1 MLQATPLTEGW
12 ILRHSDGTVDE
23 LPAVVPGC
31 VHTDLLAAGVIP
43 DPFLGRNETEVAWV
57 GRRDWTY
64 ETDLVPMNGHEQTDL
79 VFDGLDTVAEILLD
93 GRLLGRTR
101 NMHRSYRFD
110 VTGMSGRLA
119 VRFVSA
125 YAEAEAVRGK
135 LGERPAAYAEPYQYL
150 RKMACSFGWDWGPTL
165 VTAGIWRPVRL
176 ERWSTARIARVRPLV
191 TVEQGVGVV
200 ELAVDVERARVEAPL
215 TVEATVGGEQVRAS
229 VDGTQGVVRLEVPG
243 ARLWW
248 PRGYGEQPL
257 YDVELTLLHEGR
269 PLDVWRRR
277 VGFRSVELDRSADAH
292 GTGFTLVVNGERL
305 FARGVNWIP
314 DDVFPSRVTRE
325 RYRERLEQAADA
337 GVDLVRVWGGGIYE
351 SEDFYDACDELGL
364 LVWQDFPFACAA
376 YPEEQPLRGEVEA
389 EARENVVR
397 LMPHPALVLWNGNNE
412 NLWGFRDWGWEAGLA
427 GDSWGEGYYLG
438 VLPRVVAELDPTRPY
453 TAGSPW
459 SGSWEHHPN
468 DPAHG
473 THHSWEV
480 WNREDYAEYRAE
492 VPRFVAEFGW
502 QAPPAYATLAG
513 ALPGEVLAA
522 DSPGVLHH
530 QKADDGNGKLRRGL
544 ERHFAFPEGDFDR
557 WHYLMQ
563 VNQARA
569 VAAGIE
575 HWRSHWPVC
584 AGTVVWQ
591 LNDCWPVTSWA
602 AIDGDGRE
610 KPLYHELRR
619 LYADRLLTVQ
629 MRGQQLVLAAVNQ
642 AGEPWAGVLRLRRM
656 SVDGTVIDEAELDFH
671 AARRTVTDVTVPPEL
686 VPVGAKEF
694 LVADAGGDGG
704 ADRGGALGTGQGS
717 AGGASA
723 GWGGAAGTGQG
734 SAGGA
739 SAGWGG
745 AAGTGQ
751 GSAGGASAGW
761 GGAAG
766 TDVGA
771 AAVAGAGRGSET
783 ASGAGAGHGAGTE
796 VSAAGCA
803 GAGWGGAAGT
813 DVGAAAVA
821 GAGRGSETASGAGAG
836 HGGDT
841 EVSAAAGAGASH
853 GSGAES
859 SASQDAGAGAGQDA
873 DTEVSA
879 AAGASAVH
887 GAGAESSAR
896 LGAGADAGVRAGG
909 LRALYFPSSD
919 REIPYPRPEFDV
931 VVAAGGVTVTA
942 RTLVR
947 DLLLQVDRLDP
958 AARAD
963 RGLVTLLPGE
973 RVTIGVSG
981 WKTPDPD
988 AARSALYCLEPSR

>member
-1 MLQATPLTEGW
+1 MLEATPLTEGW
-12 ILRHSDGTVDE
+12 VLRHEGKL
-23 LPAVVPGC
+23 LPAAVPGC

-43 DPFLGRNETEVAWV
+43 DPFLGRDEAEVAWV
-57 GRRDWTY
+57 GRREWTY
-64 ETDLVPMNGHEQTDL
+64 ETELRAGSGHEQTDL
-79 VFDGLDTVAEILLD
+79 VFDGLDTAAEVMVD

-110 VTGMSGRLA
+110 VTGMSGLLS

-125 YAEAEAVRGK
+125 YAEAEAVRGRV
-135 LGERPAAYAEPYQYL
+135 GERPAAYAEPYQYI

-176 ERWSTARIARVRPLV
+176 EHWSTARIARVRPLV
-191 TVEQGVGVV
+191 TVEDGLGVV
-200 ELAVDVERARVEAPL
+200 ELHVEVERSRVEAPL
-215 TVEATVGGEQVRAS
+215 AVEATVGGVRAHADI
-229 VDGTQGVVRLEVPG
+229 DGSAGVVRIQVPDV
-243 ARLWW
+243 RLWW

-257 YDVELTLLHEGR
+257 YDVELTLLGGGGA
-269 PLDVWRRR
+269 LDVWRRR
-277 VGFRSVELDRSADAH
+277 VGFRTARLDTSADAH

-325 RYRERLEQAADA
+325 RYRERLGQAADA
-337 GVDLVRVWGGGIYE
+337 NVDLVRVWGGGIYE

-397 LMPHPALVLWNGNNE
+397 LMPHPSLVLWNGNNE
-412 NLWGFRDWGWEAGLA
+412 NLWGFRDWGWEERLA

-438 VLPRVVAELDPTRPY
+438 LLPRVVAESDPTRVY

-459 SGSWEHHPN
+459 SGSWERHPN

-480 WNREDYAEYRAE
+480 WNRADYADYRLE

-502 QAPPAYATLAG
+502 QAPPAYATLRR
-513 ALPGEVLAA
+513 ALPGEELAA
-522 DSPGVLHH
+522 DSPGMLHH

-557 WHYLMQ
+557 WHYLTQ

-575 HWRSHWPVC
+575 HWRSNWPVC

-602 AIDGDGRE
+602 AVDGDGRA

-619 LYADRLLTVQ
+619 LYADRLLTAQV
-629 MRGQQLVLAAVNQ
+629 RGRERGLVLAVVNQ
-642 AGEPWAGVLRLRRM
+642 AAEAWAGVVRLRRM
-656 SVDGTVIDEAELDFH
+656 SVDGGVIGEAEVDFR
-671 AARRTVTDVTVPPEL
+671 AGRRAVVDVEVPPEL
-686 VPVGAKEF
+686 TPVGPKEF
-694 LVADAGGDGG
+694 LVAD
-704 ADRGGALGTGQGS
+704 
-717 AGGASA
+717 
-723 GWGGAAGTGQG
+723 
-734 SAGGA
+734 
-739 SAGWGG
+739 
-745 AAGTGQ
+745 
-751 GSAGGASAGW
+751 
-761 GGAAG
+761 
-766 TDVGA
+766 TD
-771 AAVAGAGRGSET
+771 
-783 ASGAGAGHGAGTE
+783 
-796 VSAAGCA
+796 
-803 GAGWGGAAGT
+803 
-813 DVGAAAVA
+813 
-821 GAGRGSETASGAGAG
+821 
-836 HGGDT
+836 
-841 EVSAAAGAGASH
+841 
-853 GSGAES
+853 
-859 SASQDAGAGAGQDA
+859 
-873 DTEVSA
+873 
-879 AAGASAVH
+879 
-887 GAGAESSAR
+887 
-896 LGAGADAGVRAGG
+896 G
-909 LRALYFPSSD
+909 LRALYFPSPD

-931 VVAAGGVTVTA
+931 SVAPGAVTVTA

-947 DLLLQVDRLDP
+947 DLLLQADRLGPD
-958 AARAD
+958 ARAD

-981 WKTPDPD
+981 WETPDPGT
-988 AARSALYCLEPSR
+988 ARSALYCLESGR

>member
-12 ILRHSDGTVDE
+12 ILRHEGGE

-31 VHTDLLAAGVIP
+31 VHTDLLAAGAIP
-43 DPFLGRNETEVAWV
+43 DPFLGRNETDLAWV

-64 ETDLVPMNGHEQTDL
+64 ETELPPVDGHEQTDL

-93 GRLLGRTR
+93 GQLLGRTR

-110 VTGMSGRLA
+110 VTGMAGRLA

-165 VTAGIWRPVRL
+165 VTAGIWRPVRI

-191 TVEQGVGVV
+191 TVGEQGLGVV
-200 ELAVDVERARVEAPL
+200 ELAVEVERARVEAPL
-215 TVEATVGGEQVRAS
+215 RVEASVGGVRAS
-229 VDGTQGVVRLEVPG
+229 ASLDGTEGVVRLEVPDVG
-243 ARLWW
+243 LWW

-257 YDVELTLLHEGR
+257 YEVELTLLHEGR

-277 VGFRSVELDRSADAH
+277 VGFRTVELDRSADAH

-314 DDVFPSRVTRE
+314 DDVFPSRITRE
-325 RYRERLEQAADA
+325 RYRERLGQAADA
-337 GVDLVRVWGGGIYE
+337 GVDLVRIWGGGIYE

-397 LMPHPALVLWNGNNE
+397 LMPHPSLVLWNGNNE
-412 NLWGFRDWGWEAGLA
+412 NLWGFRDWGWEARLA

-480 WNREDYAEYRAE
+480 WNREDYAEYRGE

-502 QAPPAYATLAG
+502 QAPPAYATLAR

-591 LNDCWPVTSWA
+591 LNDCWPVTSWS

-619 LYADRLLTVQ
+619 LYADRLLTVR
-629 MRGQQLVLAAVNQ
+629 MRGRKLVLTAVNQ

-656 SVDGTVIDEAELDFH
+656 SVDGEVIDEAELDFR
-671 AARRTVTDVTVPPEL
+671 ADRRTVTDVTVPPEL
-686 VPVGAKEF
+686 VPVGPKEF

-704 ADRGGALGTGQGS
+704 VDRRAGAGMGRGS
-717 AGGASA
+717 GA
-723 GWGGAAGTGQG
+723 GAAL
-734 SAGGA
+734 S
-739 SAGWGG
+739 
-745 AAGTGQ
+745 
-751 GSAGGASAGW
+751 
-761 GGAAG
+761 
-766 TDVGA
+766 
-771 AAVAGAGRGSET
+771 AGAGRGSE
-783 ASGAGAGHGAGTE
+783 AGA
-796 VSAAGCA
+796 
-803 GAGWGGAAGT
+803 
-813 DVGAAAVA
+813 
-821 GAGRGSETASGAGAG
+821 
-836 HGGDT
+836 
-841 EVSAAAGAGASH
+841 
-853 GSGAES
+853 
-859 SASQDAGAGAGQDA
+859 SASQDAGASVGEDAAAGTGRGSA
-873 DTEVSA
+873 AGGGTRTEVGA
-879 AAGASAVH
+879 ATEAGMGRGEAGASASQDAGASVGEDAAAGTGRDPGTEA
-887 GAGAESSAR
+887 GAG
-896 LGAGADAGVRAGG
+896 GAQDAGTRPDG
-909 LRALYFPSSD
+909 LRALYFPSPD

-931 VVAAGGVTVTA
+931 AVAPGAVTVTA
-942 RTLVR
+942 HTLVR
-947 DLLLQVDRLDP
+947 DLLLQADRLDP

-988 AARSALYCLEPSR
+988 AARSALYCLESSR

>member
-1 MLQATPLTEGW
+1 MLQETPLSEGW
-12 ILRHSDGTVDE
+12 ILRHEGAE
-23 LPAVVPGC
+23 LPAAVPGC

-57 GRRDWTY
+57 GRREWTY
-64 ETDLVPMNGHEQTDL
+64 ETDLSATDGQEQTDL
-79 VFDGLDTVAEILLD
+79 VFEGLDTAAEIRLD

-110 VTGMSGRLA
+110 VTGLEGRLS

-125 YAEAEAVRGK
+125 CAEAEAVRGR
-135 LGERPAAYAEPYQYL
+135 LGERPAAYQEPFQYI

-165 VTAGIWRPVRL
+165 VTAGIWRPARL
-176 ERWSTARIARVRPLV
+176 EHWSTARISRVRPLV
-191 TVEQGVGVV
+191 TVEQGLGVV
-200 ELAVDVERARVEAPL
+200 ELAVEVERTRVEASL
-215 TVEATVGGEQVRAS
+215 VVEATVGGVRVRAS
-229 VDGTQGVVRLEVPG
+229 LDGAGGVVRLEVPG
-243 ARLWW
+243 VRLWW

-257 YDVELTLLHEGR
+257 YEVELTLLHGADV
-269 PLDVWRRR
+269 LDVWRRR
-277 VGFRSVELDRSADAH
+277 VGFRTVELDRSEDEH
-292 GTGFTLVVNGERL
+292 GTGFTFVLNGERL

-314 DDVFPSRVTRE
+314 DDVFPSRITRE
-325 RYRERLEQAADA
+325 RYRERLAQAAGA

-397 LMPHPALVLWNGNNE
+397 LMPHPSLVLWNGNNE
-412 NLWGFRDWGWEAGLA
+412 NLWGFRDWGWEERLA

-459 SGSWEHHPN
+459 SGSWERHPN

-480 WNREDYAEYRAE
+480 WNREDYAQYRRD
-492 VPRFVAEFGW
+492 VPRFMAEFGW
-502 QAPPAYATLAG
+502 QAPPAYATLRR
-513 ALPGEVLAA
+513 ALPGEELMA
-522 DSPGVLHH
+522 DSPGMLHH

-557 WHYLMQ
+557 WHYLTQ

-569 VAAGIE
+569 VATGIE

-584 AGTVVWQ
+584 AGTVLWQ

-629 MRGQQLVLAAVNQ
+629 GRRVAAVNQ
-642 AGEPWAGVLRLRRM
+642 GPRAWAGAVRLRRM
-656 SVDGTVIDEAELDFH
+656 SVEGVVIGEVSVAFT
-671 AARRTVTDVTVPPEL
+671 AGARTVGSVDLPQEL
-686 VPVGAKEF
+686 EPAGAKEF
-694 LVADAGGDGG
+694 LVADAD
-704 ADRGGALGTGQGS
+704 
-717 AGGASA
+717 
-723 GWGGAAGTGQG
+723 
-734 SAGGA
+734 
-739 SAGWGG
+739 
-745 AAGTGQ
+745 
-751 GSAGGASAGW
+751 
-761 GGAAG
+761 
-766 TDVGA
+766 
-771 AAVAGAGRGSET
+771 
-783 ASGAGAGHGAGTE
+783 
-796 VSAAGCA
+796 
-803 GAGWGGAAGT
+803 
-813 DVGAAAVA
+813 
-821 GAGRGSETASGAGAG
+821 
-836 HGGDT
+836 
-841 EVSAAAGAGASH
+841 
-853 GSGAES
+853 
-859 SASQDAGAGAGQDA
+859 
-873 DTEVSA
+873 
-879 AAGASAVH
+879 
-887 GAGAESSAR
+887 
-896 LGAGADAGVRAGG
+896 G
-909 LRALYFPSSD
+909 LRALYFPAPD
-919 REIPYPRPEFDV
+919 RDIPYPRPDFDV
-931 VVAAGGVTVTA
+931 SVAPGSVTVTA

-947 DLLLQVDRLDP
+947 DLLLQADRLDP
-958 AARAD
+958 EARAD

-973 RVTIGVSG
+973 QVTIGVSG